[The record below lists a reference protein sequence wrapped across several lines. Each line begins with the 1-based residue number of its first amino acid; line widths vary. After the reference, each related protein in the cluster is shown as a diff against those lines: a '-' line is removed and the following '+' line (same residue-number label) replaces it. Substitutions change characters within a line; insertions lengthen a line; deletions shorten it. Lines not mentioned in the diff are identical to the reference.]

1 MKIAT
6 ELVQRATGVLRNAE
20 PLTTPIYETT
30 TFVFDSAEEV
40 RDYNEGRSP
49 KYLYSRYGNPT
60 ITAVEQ
66 KLAKLEL
73 AETAMVL
80 SSGQAATTTALLGL
94 LSSGDEIVC
103 SSAIY
108 GGTLH
113 LIADLLPK
121 FGIRSRFVTV
131 EELRTP
137 DRTLANGTKLLWFE
151 SPINPTLRCV
161 DIAAVANACRERG
174 VISVVDNTFAS
185 PVNQQPLSLGIDIV
199 MHSATKYLNGH
210 SDVTAGVLAG
220 RASLLE
226 PVQKARRMFG
236 TVLDPYAAYA
246 LGRGLKTLTVRMERH
261 NATAMAVAQWL
272 AAVERVAAV
281 HYPGLPQH
289 PDHEIARRQM
299 RGFGGML
306 CVDVGGGYEGAARFF
321 DRLRLF
327 NRAASLG
334 GVESLCSLPVL
345 TSQWGHTEEEL
356 QRAGVTHSMARLSVG
371 MEDPEDLIADLD
383 QALEETQKSESRTQN
398 AKVQNSTSGF

>member
-6 ELVQRATGVLRNAE
+6 QLVQRAPGVFRQAE
-20 PLTTPIYETT
+20 PLTTPVYETT
-30 TFVFDSAEEV
+30 TFVFDTAEEV
-40 RDYNEGRSP
+40 REYNEGRSQ

-60 ITAVEQ
+60 LTAVEQ

-73 AETAMVL
+73 AEAAMVL
-80 SSGQAATTTALLGL
+80 SSGQAATSTALLGL
-94 LSSGDEIVC
+94 LKSGDEVVC

-121 FGIRSRFVTV
+121 FGIRSRFVSLDA
-131 EELRTP
+131 LRSP
-137 DRTLANGTKLLWFE
+137 EGVIADQTKVLWFE
-151 SPINPTLRCV
+151 SPINPTLRCIDV
-161 DIAAVANACRERG
+161 AAVANACRSRG
-174 VISVVDNTFAS
+174 VISIIDNTFAS
-185 PVNQQPLSLGIDIV
+185 PVNQQPLSLGVDIV

-220 RASLLE
+220 SATLLE

-236 TVLDPYAAYA
+236 TVLDPHAAYA
-246 LGRGLKTLTVRMERH
+246 LGRGLKTLAVRMERH
-261 NATAMAVAQWL
+261 NTSGMAVARWL
-272 AAVERVAAV
+272 AADKRVQTV
-281 HYPGLPQH
+281 YYPGLPEH

-299 RGFGGML
+299 RGFGGMM
-306 CVDVGGGYEGAARFF
+306 CVDVGGGYERVARFF
-321 DRLRLF
+321 DKLEVF

-345 TSQWGHTEEEL
+345 TSQWGHSEEEL

-383 QALEETQKSESRTQN
+383 QALGPGT
-398 AKVQNSTSGF
+398 